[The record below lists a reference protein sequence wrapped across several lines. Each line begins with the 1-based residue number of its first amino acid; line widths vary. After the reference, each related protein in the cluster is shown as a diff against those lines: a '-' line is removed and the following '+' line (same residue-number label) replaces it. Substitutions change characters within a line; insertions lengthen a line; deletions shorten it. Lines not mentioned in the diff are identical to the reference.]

1 MFLADRN
8 LYKGKGL
15 AGTFK
20 SRTRV
25 SIYVFT

>member
-1 MFLADRN
+1 MFLADQS

>member
-1 MFLADRN
+1 MSLADQS

-20 SRTRV
+20 SCMRV
-25 SIYVFT
+25 SIYIFT